1 MTTGMHENEVPV
13 SDDLVRRLVDTQLP
27 QYAARELRRLPP
39 IGTDHH
45 LFRLGEDLLVRLPRI
60 DWAADQAASDDTWL
74 RRLAPHLPLEVP
86 VPVALGR
93 PVDGYPF
100 AWTVVPWIEGENPT
114 DDNVD
119 LVECARVLGKFAHA
133 LHRVE
138 PMGGPLKT
146 GTARGVPLAHCDG
159 WVREWTARAGD
170 RVDQEAVLE
179 VWADA
184 LAAPVWQHDP
194 TWLCGDIAPG
204 NVIVRDRRVVA
215 AIDFGALGRG
225 DPAAE
230 LMPCWNWF
238 RGEASAAYG
247 DAIGLDAAAWRR
259 GRGWALVPS
268 ISGLTYYE
276 TTSPGHAESSAATI
290 AEVLREFSEA

>member
-1 MTTGMHENEVPV
+1 MTSGMHENEIAVP
-13 SDDLVRRLVDTQLP
+13 DDLARRLVDTQFP
-27 QYAARELRRLPP
+27 EYADRPLRRLPP

-60 DWAADQAASDDTWL
+60 DWAADQAESDDTWL

-86 VPVALGR
+86 VPVALGEAAE
-93 PVDGYPF
+93 GYPF
-100 AWTVVPWIEGENPT
+100 RWTIVPWIEGENPT
-114 DDNVD
+114 ADNVD
-119 LVECARVLGKFAHA
+119 LVDCARVLGEFAHA
-133 LHRVE
+133 LHRVD

-146 GTARGVPLAHCDG
+146 GTQRGVPLAACDD

-170 RVDQEAVLE
+170 RIDQAALLA

-184 LAAPVWQHDP
+184 LAAPPWEHDP
-194 TWLCGDIAPG
+194 VWLCGDIQPG

-215 AIDFGALGRG
+215 AIDFGALGLG

-238 RGEASAAYG
+238 RGDAAAAYR
-247 DAIGLDAAAWRR
+247 DAVGLDDAAWRR
-259 GRGWALVPS
+259 GRGWAIVPA

-276 TTSPGHAESSAATI
+276 TTSPAHARSSAETL
-290 AEVLREFSEA
+290 AEALREFSAG